1 MRKLSLEGK
10 ADGEL
15 GLVDAEG
22 EECESEGVRE
32 GERVHGGL
40 EARGELGMG
49 REMRDVISRRR
60 SRLETKRTVQDQNR
74 DETNQPK
81 TDASLTFP
89 ETSVFLDGSSPR

>member
-1 MRKLSLEGK
+1 MVEGQ

-40 EARGELGMG
+40 EVRGELGMG
-49 REMRDVISRRR
+49 REMRDAISRRKELEVGER
-60 SRLETKRTVQDQNR
+60 SGVGEQGRV
-74 DETNQPK
+74 
-81 TDASLTFP
+81 
-89 ETSVFLDGSSPR
+89 